1 MFNFEIIRNPHPD
14 EFVCTCVII
23 EYNCASLVQQSSV
36 RMRVVAINNEYGEEH
51 F

>member
-1 MFNFEIIRNPHPD
+1 MFDFEIIRNPHPN

-23 EYNCASLVQQSSV
+23 EYNCSPLVQQSSV
-36 RMRVVAINNEYGEEH
+36 RMHVVAINNVYGEVP